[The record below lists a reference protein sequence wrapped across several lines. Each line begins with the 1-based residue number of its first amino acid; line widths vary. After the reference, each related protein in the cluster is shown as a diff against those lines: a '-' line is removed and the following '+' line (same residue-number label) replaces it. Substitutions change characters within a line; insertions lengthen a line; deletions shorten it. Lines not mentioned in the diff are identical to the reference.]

1 MTLFHSIWTLL
12 SLLLFI
18 GICWWAY
25 SSARGT
31 RFNAA
36 AQLPFLDEPR
46 RDETRRS
53 EAKRDATQCE
63 DGERHG

>member
-1 MTLFHSIWTLL
+1 MNLFHSIWTLL

-25 SSARGT
+25 SSARGA

-46 RDETRRS
+46 RDETQR
-53 EAKRDATQCE
+53 E
-63 DGERHG
+63 DGDRHG

>member
-1 MTLFHSIWTLL
+1 MNLFHSIWTLL

-25 SSARGT
+25 SSARGA

-36 AQLPFLDEPR
+36 AQLPFLDEN
-46 RDETRRS
+46 RS
-53 EAKRDATQCE
+53 NEAQRE
-63 DGERHG
+63 DGDRHG